1 MSGELSVAAVSNT
14 REESS
19 SGHSRLDND
28 ITRGTGIRM
37 EVDIFLIAYPFCIKF
52 RKGKTI
58 SEPTVMSYSTFVLPD
73 CSIGTPL
80 NLRKSR

>member
-1 MSGELSVAAVSNT
+1 MSGVAAVSNT

-19 SGHSRLDND
+19 SAVASHGRLDNE

-37 EVDIFLIAYPFCIKF
+37 EVDIFLIAYPFCTKF
-52 RKGKTI
+52 RKGKKI

-73 CSIGTPL
+73 CSIGTPFQG
-80 NLRKSR
+80 S